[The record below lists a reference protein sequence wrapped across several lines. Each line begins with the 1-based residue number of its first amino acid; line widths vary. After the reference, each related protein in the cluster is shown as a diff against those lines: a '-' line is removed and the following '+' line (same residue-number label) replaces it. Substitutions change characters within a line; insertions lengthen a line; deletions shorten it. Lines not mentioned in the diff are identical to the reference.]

1 MDDGFHILSPRNHL
15 SLCVFRGKTDDET
28 TTWTTDGGG
37 VDGGDEWVWWG

>member
-1 MDDGFHILSPRNHL
+1 MYLTRLVSVF
-15 SLCVFRGKTDDET
+15 LCGKTDDET